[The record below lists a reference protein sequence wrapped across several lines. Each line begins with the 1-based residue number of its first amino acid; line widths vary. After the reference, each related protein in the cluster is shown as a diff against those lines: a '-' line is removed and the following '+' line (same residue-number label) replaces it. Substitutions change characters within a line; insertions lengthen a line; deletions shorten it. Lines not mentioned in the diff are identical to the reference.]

1 MRLETLAMR
10 FSEFVEPADHGV
22 EASFPCIIDRSTA
35 KRREAG
41 AEDHARVEHVLV
53 IDDEVAVNN
62 NVRKILKKKGYRV
75 DQATSKAEAL
85 EKIDQREYRLVLL
98 DLKMPGVKGLELLEA
113 IRTVQPQARV
123 IIITGYAS
131 IETAVQTARMG
142 AVDYVPKPFTPDEI
156 RSATESAICLAA

>member
-1 MRLETLAMR
+1 
-10 FSEFVEPADHGV
+10 
-22 EASFPCIIDRSTA
+22 
-35 KRREAG
+35 
-41 AEDHARVEHVLV
+41 
-53 IDDEVAVNN
+53 
-62 NVRKILKKKGYRV
+62 
-75 DQATSKAEAL
+75 
-85 EKIDQREYRLVLL
+85 
-98 DLKMPGVKGLELLEA
+98 MPGVKGLELLEA